1 GRPGGKAS
9 LQSLRVQQAKNLAQ
23 SLRRRDAAGER
34 QKGAQPVQRPGR
46 DLLYTLP
53 VVRSAHDANQRRQ
66 QHLVQGIGDPFPE
79 SGGPTQPAYDPETQ
93 ATWRGPPSFSNPTW
107 LISRYRFR
115 TLPWAMPPVAVKTRY
130 RSSET
135 GVSRGI
141 SGSVRHSGVNR
152 SRPIGSMTEC
162 GRRLPSPFRGQRRTG
177 WRQVASAG
185 SQRRGRPVLLRR

>member
-1 GRPGGKAS
+1 MQRALSVGRRLRTAQRLAVHGDHLARLGAQRGRPGGKAS

-141 SGSVRHSGVNR
+141 SGSVRHSGSTGRDR
-152 SRPIGSMTEC
+152 S
-162 GRRLPSPFRGQRRTG
+162 GR
-177 WRQVASAG
+177 
-185 SQRRGRPVLLRR
+185 